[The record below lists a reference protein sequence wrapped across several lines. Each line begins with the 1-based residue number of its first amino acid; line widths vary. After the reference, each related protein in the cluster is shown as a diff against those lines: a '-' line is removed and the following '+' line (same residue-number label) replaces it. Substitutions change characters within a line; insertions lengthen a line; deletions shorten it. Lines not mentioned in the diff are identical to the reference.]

1 MSRVISGMRTAD
13 KIESN
18 IMQPASDLAGKMD
31 LKLDGQ
37 VAAGMGVEASL
48 SLIDG
53 AGDVSIVMAGQGAAV
68 SLTLQPGEGA
78 SMALPGNGGDAPT
91 SFVVEAGAGRI
102 AFAAAE
108 VEANPGGTVEV
119 TPKIGVGAGQY
130 MKTTPAMKVLDWGG
144 ASKDKN
150 N

>member
-31 LKLDGQ
+31 LKLEGQ

-68 SLTLQPGEGA
+68 SLTLQP
-78 SMALPGNGGDAPT
+78 
-91 SFVVEAGAGRI
+91 
-102 AFAAAE
+102 
-108 VEANPGGTVEV
+108 
-119 TPKIGVGAGQY
+119 
-130 MKTTPAMKVLDWGG
+130 
-144 ASKDKN
+144 
-150 N
+150 